1 MSLQLDGIGFVRGP
15 DTLIRDVSL
24 TLSRGALHV
33 LLGPTLAGK
42 TTLMRLMAGLDVP
55 TSGRLLLDGRDITG
69 TPVRRRSVAMVYQQF
84 VNYPTLSVYENIA
97 SPLRVA
103 GVARAEIESRVRHAA
118 KLLHLEPMLSRMPS
132 QLSGGQQQ
140 RTAIARALVKRA
152 ELVLLDEPLG
162 NLDYKLRE
170 ELREELPRLFAE
182 SGAILV
188 YATTEPAEALLL
200 GGRTATL
207 WQGRMTQEGPTP
219 SVYRQPDTLD
229 AARVFSDPPLNELD
243 IEISGGVA
251 FGPARRPLPRTL
263 LPATL
268 PDGAYRIGFRVE
280 HTDVVESDAGAD
292 GLFQGSVSVTE
303 ISGSESFV
311 HVDLGFAT
319 WVCLVLG
326 VHEWLPGASAAVRV
340 DPAGVFVFDAAG
352 RRILTETPQSIAAAP
367 HAGAA
372 YAATR

>member
-15 DTLIRDVSL
+15 DMLIRDVSL

-42 TTLMRLMAGLDVP
+42 TTLMRLMAGLDAP
-55 TSGRLLLDGRDITG
+55 TSGRMLLDGRDITG

-103 GVARAEIESRVRHAA
+103 GVPRTEIESRVRHAA
-118 KLLHLEPMLSRMPS
+118 KLLRLEPMLARMPA

-200 GGRTATL
+200 GGETAAL
-207 WQGRMTQEGPTP
+207 AEGRVVQFGPTAAL
-219 SVYRQPDTLD
+219 YRHPRTLE
-229 AARVFSDPPLNELD
+229 AARAFSDPPLNELPL
-243 IEISGGVA
+243 EKRGAVVTTPLGQRPV
-251 FGPARRPLPRTL
+251 PAALRG
-263 LPATL
+263 L
-268 PDGAYRIGFRVE
+268 PDGSYRLGFRA
-280 HTDVVESDAGAD
+280 DAVLQGPAPPGGLGFD
-292 GLFQGSVSVTE
+292 GTVSVTE
-303 ISGSESFV
+303 INGSESFV
-311 HVDLGFAT
+311 HVQTAAGS
-319 WVCLVLG
+319 WVCLIPG
-326 VHEWLPGASAAVRV
+326 VHDVLPGEHVGMHV
-340 DPAGVFVFDAAG
+340 DLAQAFVFDARGA
-352 RRILTETPQSIAAAP
+352 LAALPEMAE
-367 HAGAA
+367 AV
-372 YAATR
+372 

>member
-118 KLLHLEPMLSRMPS
+118 KLLRLEPMLSRMPS

-200 GGRTATL
+200 GGETAAL
-207 WQGRMTQEGPTP
+207 AEGRVVQFGPTAAL
-219 SVYRQPDTLD
+219 YRRPRTLE
-229 AARVFSDPPLNELD
+229 AARAFSDPPLNELPLD
-243 IEISGGVA
+243 RRGATMTTPLGQHPV
-251 FGPARRPLPRTL
+251 PAGLR
-263 LPATL
+263 AL
-268 PDGAYRIGFRVE
+268 PDGAYRLGFRA
-280 HTDVVESDAGAD
+280 DAVLPGPSPPGGLGFD
-292 GLFQGSVSVTE
+292 GTVSVTE
-303 ISGSESFV
+303 INGSESFV
-311 HVDLGFAT
+311 HVQTPAGS
-319 WVCLVLG
+319 WVCLIPG
-326 VHEWLPGASAAVRV
+326 VHGLLPGEPVAMHV
-340 DPAGVFVFDAAG
+340 DLARAFVFDA
-352 RRILTETPQSIAAAP
+352 T
-367 HAGAA
+367 GAL
-372 YAATR
+372 AATPEMAEAV